1 MKTKIDLIEITLNG
15 RAVEA
20 ASGETVMEAA
30 DRAGIEIPRLCHDP
44 RLEPTGA
51 CRLCLVEI
59 KGNDGPVPACATAV
73 EAGMAVETD
82 TPEVREL
89 RRGLIDLLLSD
100 HAADCLTCSSCG
112 ACSLQRYAYEYGVR
126 QTSWPRRAQHRVIE
140 QGPDPFI
147 ARDMSKCILC
157 GRCVRICD
165 EVEAAF
171 AIGWQGKGFDTGVGA
186 PFGSSLKKT
195 PCEFCGQCVS
205 TCPTG
210 ALDDAL
216 SAGKAREWETDK
228 TMTICAYCGVGCALE
243 LHTKDNKIVRVKAP
257 PGVNNNSGNL
267 CVKGRYGYTFV
278 HSPDRLTT
286 PLIKK
291 DGRFVE
297 AGWDEAIALVAE
309 KLGGIKEK
317 HGPDSL
323 AALASAKCTN
333 EENYVFQKF
342 ARAGLG
348 TNNVDHCARLCH
360 ASTVAGLAMT
370 FGSGAMTNSIKDL
383 EDADTILVIGS
394 NTTEAHP
401 IIGLGLIQAV
411 RYKGAKLI
419 VIDPRGI
426 KLTKFADIWLA
437 QQPGSDVAVLNG
449 LMHIILEEDLAD
461 EAFIAERT
469 EGFEELKKALPGFT
483 PENVEEISGVPA
495 DDLREAARLF
505 GRAVRGTIIYSMGI
519 TQHTTGVDNVLS
531 VANLAMLT
539 GNIGR
544 AGTGVNPLRGQNN
557 VQGACDMGS
566 LPNVY
571 CGYQKV
577 DDPASREKMSAA
589 WGAELP
595 AEPGLTVVEIMNAA
609 GRGDIKGIYIMG
621 ENPMLSDPDVGH
633 VEEALENLDFLVVQ
647 DIFLTE
653 TAALADVVLPSV
665 TFAERDGTFTSTE
678 RRVQRIEKAIE
689 PLGEARVDWRIICDI
704 ASAMGYPMSYESAGK
719 IMDEIASVTPS
730 YGGISYKRI
739 EREGGLQWPCPDA
752 DHPGTPILH
761 TEKFARGLG
770 KFHGVEYRPPAEEP
784 DVEYPLVLTTGRVL
798 QQYHTGTM
806 TRRSEGIDEISC
818 VGCAEISPK
827 DAKNLGIA
835 KGDKVRLVTRRGEI
849 EATAKVTR
857 RSRPG
862 IVFMPFHYKEAPAN
876 KLTNPA
882 LDPVAKIPEFKVCA
896 LRLEKA

>member
-1 MKTKIDLIEITLNG
+1 MKTKTETFEITLNG
-15 RAVEA
+15 SSVSARG
-20 ASGETVMEAA
+20 GETIMEVA
-30 DRAGIEIPRLCHDP
+30 DQAGVIIPRLCHDP
-44 RLEPTGA
+44 RLKPSGA
-51 CRLCLVEI
+51 CRLCIVEVE
-59 KGNDGPVPACATAV
+59 GDAAPVPACATVAR
-73 EAGMAVETD
+73 AGMTVETD
-82 TPEVREL
+82 TDEIREL
-89 RRGLIDLLLSD
+89 RRALIDLFLSD
-100 HAADCLTCSSCG
+100 HNSDCLTCSSCG
-112 ACSLQRYAYEYGVR
+112 SCSLQEYAYEYGVR
-126 QTSWPRRAQHRVIE
+126 ETSLAGRAQHRVID
-140 QGPDPFI
+140 QDPDPFI

-171 AIGWQGKGFDTGVGA
+171 AIGWQGKGFDTGVGT
-186 PFGSSLKKT
+186 PFGASLKKT

-210 ALDDAL
+210 ALTDAL
-216 SAGKAREWETDK
+216 SVGKARDWETTK
-228 TMTICAYCGVGCALE
+228 TLTTCGYCGVGCALE
-243 LHTKDNKIVRVKAP
+243 LHAKNGEIVRVTAP
-257 PGVNNNSGNL
+257 TGVNNNNGNL
-267 CVKGRYGYTFV
+267 CVKGRYGYTFIN
-278 HSPDRLTT
+278 HAERLTT

-297 AGWDEAIALVAE
+297 ASWDEALTLVAD
-309 KLGGIKEK
+309 KLGAIKED
-317 HGPDSL
+317 HGPGAL

-342 ARAGLG
+342 ARVGLG

-360 ASTVAGLAMT
+360 SSTVAGLAIA

-383 EDADTILVIGS
+383 EEADTILVIGS

-411 RYKGAKLI
+411 REKGAKLI

-449 LMHIILEEDLAD
+449 LMHVILEEGLAD
-461 EAFIAERT
+461 EAFIAART
-469 EGFEELKKALPGFT
+469 EDFEALKKVLPEYS
-483 PENVEEISGVPA
+483 PEKVEAISGIPA
-495 DDLREAARLF
+495 EDLREAARLF

-531 VANLAMLT
+531 VANLAMMT

-557 VQGACDMGS
+557 VQGSCDMGS
-566 LPNVY
+566 LPDVY
-571 CGYQKV
+571 PGYQKV
-577 DDPASREKMSAA
+577 DNAAAREKMSRA

-595 AEPGLTVVEIMNAA
+595 VEPGLTIVEIMNAA
-609 GRGDIKGIYIMG
+609 AKGDIKGMYVMG

-653 TAALADVVLPSV
+653 TASMADVVLPGA

-678 RRVQRIEKAIE
+678 RRVQRIAKAIE
-689 PLGEARVDWRIICDI
+689 PLGQARDDWKIIT
-704 ASAMGYPMSYESAGK
+704 ALSTAMGYPMKYSSAEE
-719 IMDEIASVTPS
+719 IMTEIASVAPS
-730 YGGISYKRI
+730 YGGISYERI
-739 EREGGLQWPCPDA
+739 AREGGLQWPCPDA
-752 DHPGTPILH
+752 DHPGTAILH
-761 TEKFARGLG
+761 KDAFARGLG
-770 KFHGVEYRPPAEEP
+770 RFHGVEYRPPAEEP
-784 DVEYPLVLTTGRVL
+784 DVEFPLVLTTGRVL

-818 VGCAEISPK
+818 VGCAEISPR
-827 DAKNLGIA
+827 DAKDLGIS
-835 KGDKVRLVTRRGEI
+835 KGDTIRLITRRGEI

-882 LDPVAKIPEFKVCA
+882 LDPIAKIPEFKVCA
-896 LRLEKA
+896 LRVERA